1 MTQASRVIS
10 PKPEDIERLRQPLT
24 SGEKAVFHLFNETL
38 DHGWEIYLQP
48 HLNGLR
54 PDFVLLNPNVGIAVF
69 EVKDSDFSALEI
81 DAKTLSPVLEDP
93 AHRRA
98 LYSAQM
104 RVKGAVE
111 QLHLYK
117 NELSELY
124 CPRLDQKAAL
134 AVVTAGLIF
143 PNTPDNILKSIL
155 LSVNIPN
162 EIRRWTKYYPIA
174 GQNSLDEKAIS
185 NIFPESSRRSSFY
198 LNEEKAKDLRS
209 WLIEPDFVA
218 AQRRPL
224 VLDDKQR
231 NLVLTRTKSGY
242 RRIKGPAGSGKSL
255 VLAARAS
262 ELASEGKSVAA
273 VTYNITLLHY
283 LRDLCV
289 RWKPKGKPTFQN
301 ITWVNFHLFCRRMCI
316 RAGYKEN
323 YDAVWKSHFDTADNE
338 EREDAV
344 KQDLENVLAN
354 KVPALMLSLFGDG
367 IPDSIPPFDAIL
379 VDEGQ
384 DFLPAWWNVLRLFAR
399 KNAELLLAAD
409 STQDI
414 YGSWSRWTD
423 QALVGAGFPGGTW
436 ASLETSY
443 RLPNAVIP
451 FVKEFASIYMPRIQ
465 VDLPNPKPQQE
476 FDYEPTSLRWVQCN
490 KEVAH
495 EVCAAEIRRQVV
507 HGETANLAFPEVIF
521 LCSNTSFGRGV
532 VEVLND
538 KGIKCLNTFHENK
551 RLSKKQKMSFFMGDA
566 RVKATSLHSF
576 KGWESR
582 SLVIYVASSGSDQAR
597 ALLYTGLTRLKA
609 SPLGSMLTI
618 VCSDQ
623 AYRKFGKSWPEFH
636 DVVT

>member
-38 DHGWEIYLQP
+38 ALGWEIYLQP

-81 DAKTLSPVLEDP
+81 DEKTLSPVLKDP

-98 LYSAQM
+98 LYNAQM

-155 LSVNIPN
+155 LSVNISN
-162 EIRRWTKYYPIA
+162 EIRRWTQYYPIA
-174 GQNSLDEKAIS
+174 GQNSLDEKTIS

-198 LNEEKAKDLRS
+198 LNEEKAKDLRA

-224 VLDDKQR
+224 VLDEKQR

-289 RWKPKGKPTFQN
+289 RWKPRGKPTFQN

-316 RAGYKEN
+316 QAGYKEN

-344 KQDLENVLAN
+344 KQDLANVLAN
-354 KVPALMLSLFGDG
+354 KVPNLMLTLFRDG

-399 KNAELLLAAD
+399 ENAELLLAAD

-451 FVKEFASIYMPRIQ
+451 FVKEFGSIYMPRIQ

-490 KEVAH
+490 KEKAH
-495 EVCAAEIRRQVV
+495 EVCAAEIRQQVV
-507 HGETANLAFPEVIF
+507 HGENANLAFPEVIF
-521 LCSNTSFGRGV
+521 LCSNTSFGRAV

-551 RLSKKQKMSFFMGDA
+551 RLS
-566 RVKATSLHSF
+566 H
-576 KGWESR
+576 
-582 SLVIYVASSGSDQAR
+582 
-597 ALLYTGLTRLKA
+597 
-609 SPLGSMLTI
+609 
-618 VCSDQ
+618 
-623 AYRKFGKSWPEFH
+623 
-636 DVVT
+636 